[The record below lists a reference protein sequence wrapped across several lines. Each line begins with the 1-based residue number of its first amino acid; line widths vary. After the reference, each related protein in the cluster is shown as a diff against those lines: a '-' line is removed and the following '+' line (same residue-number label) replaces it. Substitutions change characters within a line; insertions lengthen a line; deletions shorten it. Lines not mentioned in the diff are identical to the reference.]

1 MASPFYLFRS
11 LECFSTKFLTFL
23 QKDTNILYVILLCSY
38 ERLTYTFSLF
48 SCSGQFCYQG
58 YKVHKISWGG
68 FFLLFYSL
76 NKFCVS
82 LDSSASWMWER
93 THLWNHLVVRFGVRN
108 MVAFYLL
115 VYCFEV
121 YRFIQL
127 SISSAVTFV
136 KLCFP
141 GYCPF
146 CLRFQIIVIKHV
158 YGNNI
163 FGKIYNFTE
172 VTLFKIN

>member
-1 MASPFYLFRS
+1 MFFN
-11 LECFSTKFLTFL
+11 KVLTFL
-23 QKDTNILYVILLCSY
+23 QRDTNILYRIFIMLIWEINLYIFLYFHVLVSFVI
-38 ERLTYTFSLF
+38 
-48 SCSGQFCYQG
+48 
-58 YKVHKISWGG
+58 KVIKLHKISWGG

-82 LDSSASWMWER
+82 LDSSASWMWREL
-93 THLWNHLVVRFGVRN
+93 TCEIIWVVRFGVRN

-121 YRFIQL
+121 YRSIQL

-141 GYCPF
+141 RILSILFKISDYCHKT
-146 CLRFQIIVIKHV
+146 VH
-158 YGNNI
+158 GNNI
-163 FGKIYNFTE
+163 IFW
-172 VTLFKIN
+172 